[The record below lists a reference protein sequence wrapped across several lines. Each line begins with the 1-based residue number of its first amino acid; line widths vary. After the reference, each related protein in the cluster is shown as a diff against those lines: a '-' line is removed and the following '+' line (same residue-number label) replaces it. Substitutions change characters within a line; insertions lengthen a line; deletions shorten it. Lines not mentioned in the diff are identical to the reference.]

1 MIGLLQGSLNRF
13 TENNTNNNENLELY
27 DNTQFFDHLLNI
39 TKYNPRV
46 RPDSTVEVEDYQ
58 E

>member
-1 MIGLLQGSLNRF
+1 MIDLLQGSLNIF
-13 TENNTNNNENLELY
+13 TGNNTNNNENLELY

-46 RPDSTVEVEDYQ
+46 RPDSTVEVDDYQ